1 MFSIAIIFVAL
12 SLMICVAGIFSPN
25 RLSGLEITFVVQY
38 LFVVLIWIEKFN
50 LPVYMLR
57 MYRYSMGYAQQF
69 QERSDT
75 GVPPE
80 AYKFEMDTSLFY
92 NNFNFMGVTY
102 IVTAIGI
109 LISYIKFR
117 CKMKKLRENVENISK
132 NKLENKEVKLS

>member
-102 IVTAIGI
+102 IVPLVGMIVSQI
-109 LISYIKFR
+109 IY
-117 CKMKKLRENVENISK
+117 KKKK
-132 NKLENKEVKLS
+132 NKLK